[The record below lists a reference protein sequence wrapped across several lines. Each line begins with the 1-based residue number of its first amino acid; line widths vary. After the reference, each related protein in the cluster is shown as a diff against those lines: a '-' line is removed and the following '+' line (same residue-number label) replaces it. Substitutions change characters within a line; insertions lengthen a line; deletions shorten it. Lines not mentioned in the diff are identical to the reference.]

1 MKKIINRKR
10 KLGIR
15 VGVGCAVIITAILL
29 TVQGVSNL
37 TKKTVDTS
45 EGIAYIKGKESAD
58 AKTIEQ
64 KINQLEKKD
73 GQEIHPIQEA

>member
-10 KLGIR
+10 KLGVR

-37 TKKTVDTS
+37 TKNTVDTS
-45 EGIAYIKGKESAD
+45 EGIAYIKGK
-58 AKTIEQ
+58 
-64 KINQLEKKD
+64 
-73 GQEIHPIQEA
+73 